1 MNFKDKDPEHAEPLS
16 HFLLMEKEKHYVDTD
31 VIQYWKI
38 QMPFYRKMK
47 ESDCKNSIDKWIFNL
62 SNMSTMETNLAFTDE
77 QPLFMRL
84 QQLASYSALTP
95 QQQLQYD
102 DSFHNFM
109 CYHGQLN
116 TKLREGEEIGF
127 LKGEKKGIEKGRA
140 EGEKIGIEKGLE
152 KGRAEGRTE
161 QLVES
166 IKNLIS
172 SGFAFDKAVEVLKI
186 PIDQI
191 SELRRLVFES

>member
-1 MNFKDKDPEHAEPLS
+1 
-16 HFLLMEKEKHYVDTD
+16 
-31 VIQYWKI
+31 
-38 QMPFYRKMK
+38 
-47 ESDCKNSIDKWIFNL
+47 
-62 SNMSTMETNLAFTDE
+62 MSTMETNLAFTDE

-127 LKGEKKGIEKGRA
+127 LRGEKKGIEKGRA
-140 EGEKIGIEKGLE
+140 EGKKIGIEKGIEKGLE

-172 SGFAFDKAVEVLKI
+172 SGFDFDKAVEVLKI
-186 PIDQI
+186 PADQI
-191 SELRRLVFES
+191 MELRRLVLDNGTI

>member
-1 MNFKDKDPEHAEPLS
+1 MFFPKKFSSL
-16 HFLLMEKEKHYVDTD
+16 
-31 VIQYWKI
+31 
-38 QMPFYRKMK
+38 RKNHIVM
-47 ESDCKNSIDKWIFNL
+47 DITANR
-62 SNMSTMETNLAFTDE
+62 DE

-127 LKGEKKGIEKGRA
+127 LKGEKKGIEKG
-140 EGEKIGIEKGLE
+140 LE

-172 SGFAFDKAVEVLKI
+172 SGFDFDKAVEVLKI
-186 PIDQI
+186 PADQI
-191 SELRRLVFES
+191 MELRRLVFES